1 MTTRK
6 EKINLAV
13 NIIGALSGTGGFL
26 IALAVYMGWVPVS
39 LVVKES
45 DRFYCALQPSST
57 QGKPSSTQGKR
68 VWTVMYRYD
77 EGTKPWLKI
86 VSVLGDDWPPEKR
99 CREIAKRLDQYRE
112 EGLTELTYQ
121 NDPNTPK
128 QYVICAKTKKS
139 GSSCPVLLTLKP
151 GTNPYSIL
159 REMGDALLPKNLI
172 TVTPQSSEGEQQSI
186 ERDLSSE
193 PLAIDLAS
201 QLAQKDR

>member
-1 MTTRK
+1 MTTRR

-13 NIIGALSGTGGFL
+13 NIIGALAGTGGFV
-26 IALAVYMGWVPVS
+26 IGLAVYMGWVHVP

-57 QGKPSSTQGKR
+57 QGKK

-86 VSVLGDDWPPEKR
+86 VSALGDDWPPEKR

-112 EGLTELTYQ
+112 DGLTQLTYQ
-121 NDPNTPK
+121 NDPNTLK

-139 GSSCPVLLTLKP
+139 GSSCPVLLTLKA
-151 GTNPYSIL
+151 GANPYSIL
-159 REMGDALLPKNLI
+159 REMGEALLPKNLT
-172 TVTPQSSEGEQQSI
+172 TVTPQSSEGEVSSI
-186 ERDLSSE
+186 EKGLSSE
-193 PLAIDLAS
+193 PLAIDLTS
-201 QLAQKDR
+201 QLAEKDR

>member
-57 QGKPSSTQGKR
+57 QGKR

-86 VSVLGDDWPPEKR
+86 VSALGDDWPPEKR

-112 EGLTELTYQ
+112 EGLTQLTYQ

-139 GSSCPVLLTLKP
+139 GSSSSCPILLTLKR
-151 GTNPYSIL
+151 GTNPDSIL
-159 REMGDALLPKNLI
+159 REMGEALLPKNLI
-172 TVTPQSSEGEQQSI
+172 TVTPQNSEGEQSSI
-186 ERDLSSE
+186 EKGLSSE

-201 QLAQKDR
+201 QLAEKDR